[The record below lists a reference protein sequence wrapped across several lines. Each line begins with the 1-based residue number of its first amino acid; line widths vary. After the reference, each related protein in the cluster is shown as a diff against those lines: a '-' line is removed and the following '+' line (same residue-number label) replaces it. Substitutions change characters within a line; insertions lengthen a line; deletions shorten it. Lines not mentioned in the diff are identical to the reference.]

1 MMKVQKRNGSFEN
14 VSFDK
19 IQTRLL
25 TLCQEPNLKPLNIDP
40 TIVAQKVCSEIY
52 DGVTTE
58 ELDILS
64 SEISISLYS
73 KNIDYKHL
81 ASRIVVSNH
90 HKNTSGTF
98 GDIVYRLHNYKKNG
112 KGEPLINDDFYNLV
126 QKNLELI
133 ENKINYIRDYNFD
146 YFGYKTLERSYLLK
160 IDGKIVE
167 RPQDMLMR
175 VSLSIHRY
183 DLDKAFETYEHMSK
197 GDFIHATP
205 TLFNAGTNR
214 EQFSSC
220 FLLAMQDD
228 SVQGIFDTLTDCA
241 KISKHAGGIGLSIH
255 NIRAKDS
262 FIAGT
267 NGISNGIVPMLR
279 VFNDTARYID
289 QGGGKRNG
297 SFAIY
302 LEPWHA
308 DIFDFLE
315 LKKNHGN
322 ELERARDLFYGLWIT
337 DLFMERVKCNGKWSL
352 FCPDKCPGLYEVYGE
367 EFKELYTKY
376 EDEGRYNRQVNA
388 QELWFAILTSQIE
401 TGTPYLT
408 YKDAANMKS
417 NQKNLGTIKSSN
429 LCTEIIEYTDKDE
442 TAVCNLASISL
453 KNILKYKDTSNIKL
467 KIYTK
472 SGCMYCE
479 AAKRLCDSKNIEYIV
494 DSYENLIL
502 SEMKPHGVKFPQ
514 IYIVDSFDIINTH
527 IGGYTEL
534 EQYLKPEIDYDSLRN
549 TTRILVRNLNNII
562 DYNYYPTERT
572 ERSNMKHRPI
582 GIGVQGLANL
592 FYEMKCSFD
601 SDIAKMYNEKIFE
614 CIYYAALDESCEL
627 SKIRESMMLEYKSL
641 CQDFDK
647 AYGMDSLNMGNDE
660 TYNNELYDKITHLK
674 NILNPL
680 DEEVFRD
687 EYLGS
692 YSSFIG
698 SPVYNGELQ
707 FDMWHYD
714 QNDSLNDWTTLR
726 QKIKRYGIR
735 NSLLLA
741 PMPTAS
747 TSQILGN
754 YECFEPVMSNIYTRR
769 VLSGE
774 YMVLNDYLVKDLN
787 TFGMWNDD
795 MKDMLIRNDGSI
807 QTIEGIPQM
816 IKDRYKTAWELKQ
829 KHIIDMAADRGKYI
843 CQSQSLNLFM
853 EAPNFSKLSSMHFYA
868 WQKGLKTGIYYLR
881 SRPSSKAIQ
890 FTIAPETCENCS
902 A

>member
-19 IQTRLL
+19 IQARLL

-58 ELDILS
+58 ILDILS

-73 KNIDYKHL
+73 KNVDYKHL

-98 GDIVYRLHNYKKNG
+98 GDIVDRLHNYKKNG
-112 KGEPLINDDFYNLV
+112 KGEPLINDNFYNLV
-126 QKNLELI
+126 KNNLERI
-133 ENKINYIRDYNFD
+133 ENKIDYIRDYNFD

-160 IDGKIVE
+160 IDSKIVE

-175 VSLSIHRY
+175 VSLSIHRN
-183 DLDKAFETYEHMSK
+183 DLDKAFETYEHMSM

-205 TLFNAGTNR
+205 TLFNAGTNK

-352 FCPDKCPGLYEVYGE
+352 FCPDKCPGLHEVYGE
-367 EFKELYTKY
+367 EFKKLYIKY

-429 LCTEIIEYTDKDE
+429 LCTEIMEYTDKDE

-453 KNILKYKDTSNIKL
+453 KNILKYQNTSNIKL

-472 SGCMYCE
+472 NGCMYCD
-479 AAKRLCDSKNIEYIV
+479 AAKRLCDSKGIEYII

-502 SEMKPHGVKFPQ
+502 SEVKPQGVKFPQ

-549 TTRILVRNLNNII
+549 TTRILVRNLNNVI

-601 SDIAKMYNEKIFE
+601 SDEAKMYNEKIFE

-627 SKIRESMMLEYKSL
+627 AKIRESMMLEYKSL
-641 CQDFDK
+641 CQEYD
-647 AYGMDSLNMGNDE
+647 LNKND
-660 TYNNELYDKITHLK
+660 ELYDKIKNLK
-674 NILNPL
+674 DILNPI

-707 FDMWHYD
+707 FDMWHNEVRNNEVESETK
-714 QNDSLNDWTTLR
+714 QNDSLNDWTLLR
-726 QKIKRYGIR
+726 NKIKMYGIR

-774 YMVLNDYLVKDLN
+774 YMVLNDYLVKDLRI
-787 TFGMWNDD
+787 FDMWNDS
-795 MKDMLIRNDGSI
+795 MKDMLIKNDGSI
-807 QTIEGIPQM
+807 QKIEGIPQM
-816 IKDRYKTAWELKQ
+816 IRDRYKTAWELKQ

-868 WQKGLKTGIYYLR
+868 WKKGLKTGIYYLR

>member
-1 MMKVQKRNGSFEN
+1 MMKVQKRNGSLEN

-73 KNIDYKHL
+73 KNIDYKNL

-98 GDIVYRLHNYKKNG
+98 GNIVDRLHNYKKNG

-126 QKNLELI
+126 QNNIELI
-133 ENKINYIRDYNFD
+133 ENKIDYIRDYNFD

-337 DLFMERVKCNGKWSL
+337 DLFMERVKQNGKWSL
-352 FCPDKCPGLYEVYGE
+352 FCPDKCPGLHEVYGE

-376 EDEGRYNRQVNA
+376 EDEGKYNRQVNA

-453 KNILKYKDTSNIKL
+453 KNILKYKDISNIKL

-472 SGCMYCE
+472 SGCMYCD
-479 AAKRLCDSKNIEYIV
+479 AAKRLCDSQGIEYIV
-494 DSYENLIL
+494 DSYENLVL
-502 SEMKPHGVKFPQ
+502 SEVKLHGVKFPQ
-514 IYIVDSFDIINTH
+514 IYIVDSYDNINTH

-572 ERSNMKHRPI
+572 ERSNRKHRPI
-582 GIGVQGLANL
+582 GIGIQGLANL

-601 SDIAKMYNEKIFE
+601 SDEAKMYNEKIFE

-627 SKIRESMMLEYKSL
+627 AKIRENMMLEYKSL

-647 AYGMDSLNMGNDE
+647 AYGMDTLNMENNE
-660 TYNNELYDKITHLK
+660 PYNNELYDKITHLK
-674 NILNPL
+674 NILNPI

-707 FDMWHYD
+707 FDMWHNEVD
-714 QNDSLNDWTTLR
+714 DNLNDWTLLR
-726 QKIKRYGIR
+726 NKIKLYGIR

-787 TFGMWNDD
+787 TFGMWNDS

>member
-1 MMKVQKRNGSFEN
+1 MKVEKRNGSLEN

-73 KNIDYKHL
+73 KNVDYKHL

-98 GDIVYRLHNYKKNG
+98 GNIVNRLHNYKKNG

-126 QKNLELI
+126 QNNLERI
-133 ENKINYIRDYNFD
+133 ENKIDYIRDYNFD

-175 VSLSIHRY
+175 VSLSIHRN

-205 TLFNAGTNR
+205 TLFNAGTNK

-352 FCPDKCPGLYEVYGE
+352 FCPDKCPGLHEVYGE

-376 EDEGRYNRQVNA
+376 EDEGGYNRQVNA

-453 KNILKYKDTSNIKL
+453 KNILKYKDNSNIKL
-467 KIYTK
+467 KIYSK
-472 SGCMYCE
+472 NGCMYCD
-479 AAKRLCDSKNIEYIV
+479 AAKRLCDSKNIEYIL
-494 DSYENLIL
+494 DSYENLVL

-514 IYIVDSFDIINTH
+514 IYIVDKFDIINTH

-534 EQYLKPEIDYDSLRN
+534 EQYLKPDIDYDSLRN

-572 ERSNMKHRPI
+572 ERSNRKHRPI

-601 SDIAKMYNEKIFE
+601 SDEAKMYNEKIFE

-627 SKIRESMMLEYKSL
+627 AKNRESLMLEYKL
-641 CQDFDK
+641 LTLKYKDCNGAEAVD
-647 AYGMDSLNMGNDE
+647 
-660 TYNNELYDKITHLK
+660 LYDRIVYLK
-674 NILNPL
+674 DILNPL
-680 DEEVFRD
+680 DEEIFRD

-707 FDMWHYD
+707 FDMWHNEVRNEVGNNIVD
-714 QNDSLNDWTTLR
+714 NSLNDWTLLR
-726 QKIKRYGIR
+726 NKIKLYGIR

-774 YMVLNDYLVKDLN
+774 YMVLNDYLVKDLRI
-787 TFGMWNDD
+787 FGMWNDS

-868 WQKGLKTGIYYLR
+868 WKKGLKTGIYYLR

>member
-19 IQTRLL
+19 IQARLL
-25 TLCQEPNLKPLNIDP
+25 TLCQEPNLKRLNIDP

-58 ELDILS
+58 ILDILS

-73 KNIDYKHL
+73 KNVDYKHL

-98 GDIVYRLHNYKKNG
+98 GDIVDRLHNYKKNG
-112 KGEPLINDDFYNLV
+112 KGEPLINDNFYNLV
-126 QKNLELI
+126 KNNLERI
-133 ENKINYIRDYNFD
+133 ENKIDYIRDYNFD

-175 VSLSIHRY
+175 VSLSIHRN
-183 DLDKAFETYEHMSK
+183 DLDKAFETYEHMSR

-205 TLFNAGTNR
+205 TLFNAGTNK

-352 FCPDKCPGLYEVYGE
+352 FCPDKCPGLHEVYGE
-367 EFKELYTKY
+367 EFKKLYTKY
-376 EDEGRYNRQVNA
+376 EDEGKYNRRVNA

-429 LCTEIIEYTDKDE
+429 LCTEIMEYTDKDE

-453 KNILKYKDTSNIKL
+453 KNILKYQNTSNIKL

-472 SGCMYCE
+472 SGCMYCD
-479 AAKRLCDSKNIEYIV
+479 AAKHLCDSKGIEYII

-502 SEMKPHGVKFPQ
+502 SEVKPHGVKFPQ
-514 IYIVDSFDIINTH
+514 IYIVDKFDNNNTH

-549 TTRILVRNLNNII
+549 TIRILVRNLNNVI

-601 SDIAKMYNEKIFE
+601 SDEAKMYNEKIFE
-614 CIYYAALDESCEL
+614 CIYYAALDESCEMA
-627 SKIRESMMLEYKSL
+627 KNRESMMLEYKSL
-641 CQDFDK
+641 CQEHD
-647 AYGMDSLNMGNDE
+647 LNKND
-660 TYNNELYDKITHLK
+660 ELYDKIKNLK
-674 NILNPL
+674 DILNPI

-707 FDMWHYD
+707 FDMWHND
-714 QNDSLNDWTTLR
+714 QNDSLNDWTLLR
-726 QKIKRYGIR
+726 NKIKKYGIR

-774 YMVLNDYLVKDLN
+774 YMVLNDYLIKDLN

-807 QTIEGIPQM
+807 QTIDGIPQM